1 MTGRNKWICT
11 RCIRTEH
18 GDGKSMVTKPEQVLG
33 TCSYCA
39 VENWIFEVVGD
50 VPAKTIADMP
60 ELKVEKPKKRKK
72 REVGESIPE
81 GMEAAIAD
89 VRAGRVTKIDNLD
102 ELDEVPEIEAE
113 EVPESIPDPI
123 EELKHGISEEKAE
136 AVIELM
142 EEPSDAEYAKVTK
155 LITEEEKE
163 LVEKSLEDMT
173 EDELRAR
180 LAELEKK

>member
-1 MTGRNKWICT
+1 MGWICT

-18 GDGKSMVTKPEQVLG
+18 GDGKSMVTKPEHFLG
-33 TCSYCA
+33 TCSYCG
-39 VENWIFEVVGD
+39 VENWVFEVVGD

-60 ELKVEKPKKRKK
+60 ELELEKPKKRKK
-72 REVGESIPE
+72 REVGESIP
-81 GMEAAIAD
+81 ASSKAIA
-89 VRAGRVTKIDNLD
+89 ATSL
-102 ELDEVPEIEAE
+102 E
-113 EVPESIPDPI
+113 ENPDIPDP
-123 EELKHGISEEKAE
+123 
-136 AVIELM
+136 M

-180 LAELEKK
+180 LAELEKE